1 MASQKGVYDS
11 CKAKVRTIQEAYD
24 ALVAAA
30 EDYQSLLKALIEGC
44 NTNDAT
50 DQHLLVVA
58 QLQRNTTKGIIG
70 TLDTDLHDDLI
81 RLSDRVI
88 RFKHWEDGVFV

>member
-1 MASQKGVYDS
+1 MSTKQGVYDS

-24 ALVAAA
+24 ALAEAI
-30 EDYQSLLKALIEGC
+30 EDYRGLLTGLIAEC
-44 NTNDAT
+44 DPH
-50 DQHLLVVA
+50 DEQEQHLLVVA
-58 QLQRNTTKGIIG
+58 NLQRNTTNGLLS